1 MVDADLPSRDAAKE
15 FYAKYEPKEALGRW
29 GYRKCTPS
37 SIPLLLRHPLN
48 FSLALS
54 LFLVHIYIYVCTF
67 SQYFGTLVSVVV
79 IWCKKK
85 NVSLAYIALS
95 LATLWCSF
103 EWPSL
108 FTDSMNTRS
117 TYGSL
122 SLRPSK
128 FWQAVP
134 LLPSTLLWFDDDGGH
149 KGISCLWWSFKIK
162 CCVLFTRYFDV
173 QISILVTRM

>member
-1 MVDADLPSRDAAKE
+1 MAKDDMVDADLPSRDAAKE

-37 SIPLLLRHPLN
+37 SIPLLLRHPLY

-79 IWCKKK
+79 IWCKK

-95 LATLWCSF
+95 LATLWCTYMY

-108 FTDSMNTRS
+108 FTDCMNT
-117 TYGSL
+117 SL
-122 SLRPSK
+122 PNFGKQCLYFP
-128 FWQAVP
+128 VP
-134 LLPSTLLWFDDDGGH
+134 YSDLMMM
-149 KGISCLWWSFKIK
+149 
-162 CCVLFTRYFDV
+162 V
-173 QISILVTRM
+173 VTREFLVSGDHLR

>member
-37 SIPLLLRHPLN
+37 SIPLLLRHPLY

-85 NVSLAYIALS
+85 KCQFGLHCLVTGYIVVYIHVWVTITVHWLH
-95 LATLWCSF
+95 
-103 EWPSL
+103 EHKPSE
-108 FTDSMNTRS
+108 
-117 TYGSL
+117 
-122 SLRPSK
+122 

-134 LLPSTLLWFDDDGGH
+134 LLPSTVLWFDDDGGH

-162 CCVLFTRYFDV
+162 CCVLFTRYFN
-173 QISILVTRM
+173 IHH